1 MSRIWL
7 SREHCLAYV
16 SGVRSSDLPCGGVNT
31 AQGPIKIGIPFPG
44 KESVQ

>member
-1 MSRIWL
+1 MV
-7 SREHCLAYV
+7 YV
-16 SGVRSSDLPCGGVNT
+16 SGVKSSDLPSGGVNT

>member
-1 MSRIWL
+1 M
-7 SREHCLAYV
+7 AYV
-16 SGVRSSDLPCGGVNT
+16 SGERSSDLPCGGVNT

>member
-1 MSRIWL
+1 MV
-7 SREHCLAYV
+7 YV
-16 SGVRSSDLPCGGVNT
+16 SRVRSSDLPCGDVNT